1 MIRNSLFKE
10 GIEMKTVL
18 QSTKNII
25 LLCSLIIGFQ
35 VSAEKI
41 TEVENLVKDKVL
53 TESLEMGDTHVYNL
67 KLDAGQYVFGDA
79 VQITVDLKVSIY
91 KPDGEQ
97 LVSFDGP
104 ARGSETFQFNSTD
117 AGIYQIKITPF
128 QEEEGDY
135 SIKIIRIEAIAKTPA
150 GKVDQ
155 LMSAYT
161 DKTPGVVIGV
171 VRDGKLDFVR
181 SYGLA
186 NIEYDIPNTRTTPF
200 HMASVSKQFT
210 AFAIVM
216 LAQDGKLSLD
226 EEIHKYLPE
235 LPKFEHK
242 VTVRHLLNH
251 TSGIRD
257 HWTLWQMS
265 GGRMDDVIRQ
275 EDLLRLLHR
284 QQELNFK
291 PGKQYMYSNSG
302 YLLLSEIVS
311 SVSGEKFGDWM
322 QKNVFKPL
330 NMNSTQI
337 YDDHERIVKN
347 RAYSYHYSN
356 AGIAKSVLSYA
367 NSGAT
372 SLFSTVEDLALW
384 LNNFKTGK
392 IGGIKT
398 IEELQVQGMLNN
410 GETIRYALGI
420 GVDEENGLRKLS
432 HGGADAGYR
441 SYLSY
446 YPEIDSGIILL
457 SNIAT
462 FSGGLISQ
470 DIATAF
476 FSEKMTFESQEG
488 QATMQENS
496 TQSNE
501 KAEKWIPNLNELK
514 LYEGRY
520 YSKELDTFYT
530 VYLDDE
536 KLLLKHTRHGD
547 ISLTEKDKDYFQS
560 SVGFMHR
567 LYFSRSEKG
576 DINQFRVSN
585 GRVRNLV
592 FNKMD

>member
-1 MIRNSLFKE
+1 
-10 GIEMKTVL
+10 MKTVL

>member
-1 MIRNSLFKE
+1 
-10 GIEMKTVL
+10 
-18 QSTKNII
+18 
-25 LLCSLIIGFQ
+25 
-35 VSAEKI
+35 
-41 TEVENLVKDKVL
+41 
-53 TESLEMGDTHVYNL
+53 
-67 KLDAGQYVFGDA
+67 
-79 VQITVDLKVSIY
+79 
-91 KPDGEQ
+91 
-97 LVSFDGP
+97 
-104 ARGSETFQFNSTD
+104 
-117 AGIYQIKITPF
+117 
-128 QEEEGDY
+128 
-135 SIKIIRIEAIAKTPA
+135 
-150 GKVDQ
+150 
-155 LMSAYT
+155 
-161 DKTPGVVIGV
+161 
-171 VRDGKLDFVR
+171 
-181 SYGLA
+181 
-186 NIEYDIPNTRTTPF
+186 
-200 HMASVSKQFT
+200 
-210 AFAIVM
+210 M

-547 ISLTEKDKDYFQS
+547 ISLTEKDKGYFQS

>member
-10 GIEMKTVL
+10 GIGMKTVL

-104 ARGSETFQFNSTD
+104 ARGQFNSTD

-547 ISLTEKDKDYFQS
+547 ISLTEKDKGYFQS

>member
-547 ISLTEKDKDYFQS
+547 ISLTEKDKGYFQS